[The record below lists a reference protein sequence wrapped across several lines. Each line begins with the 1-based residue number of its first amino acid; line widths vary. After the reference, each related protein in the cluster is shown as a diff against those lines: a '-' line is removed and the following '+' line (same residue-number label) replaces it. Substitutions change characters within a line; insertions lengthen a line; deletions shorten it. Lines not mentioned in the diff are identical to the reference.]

1 MAAGEEAIV
10 GVKGGVEQVLAV
22 KLLKNQCVEQIGSGL
37 RVAGMGQVKLLKAL
51 HRAGIVEVVEVL
63 VGRAHL
69 GVVVHGV
76 GVRGR
81 GHGRDRQY

>member
-1 MAAGEEAIV
+1 MAAGEEAVV
-10 GVKGGVEQVLAV
+10 GIEGGVEQVLAV
-22 KLLKNQCVEQIGSGL
+22 KFLKNQCVEQIGSGL
-37 RVAGMGQVKLLKAL
+37 RVAWVGQVKLLEAL
-51 HRAGIVEVVEVL
+51 HRGGIVEVVEAL
-63 VGRAHL
+63 IRRAHL